1 MGNDPECIYVEGDSS
16 CRKCKADRKKCGWTR
31 SGTTGE
37 VEEPEKKRRTDA
49 ARKAAVDE
57 RTDDGS
63 VEVVVESRKARAS
76 RQVGAGTKT
85 KEVAEGS
92 VAGKLIAKQSDWL
105 Y

>member
-1 MGNDPECIYVEGDSS
+1 MGNDPECIYVEGDLS
-16 CRKCKADRKKCGWTR
+16 CRKCKADRKKCAWTR
-31 SGTTGE
+31 SGAAGE

-63 VEVVVESRKARAS
+63 VEVVVEPRRARTS

-85 KEVAEGS
+85 KETAEGS
-92 VAGKLIAKQSDWL
+92 VAGKWIAKQSDRL

>member
-1 MGNDPECIYVEGDSS
+1 MANDPECIYVEGDSS

-63 VEVVVESRKARAS
+63 VEVVAEPRRARAS

-85 KEVAEGS
+85 KETAEGP
-92 VAGKLIAKQSDWL
+92 VAGKCIAKLSEQL